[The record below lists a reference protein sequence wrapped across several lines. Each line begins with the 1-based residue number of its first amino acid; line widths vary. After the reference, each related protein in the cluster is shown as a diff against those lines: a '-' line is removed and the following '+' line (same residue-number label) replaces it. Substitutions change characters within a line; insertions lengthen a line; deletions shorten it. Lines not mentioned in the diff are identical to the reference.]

1 MSTIWRLAFPA
12 DAVSQAA
19 YVQAI
24 EEEAGALTAFE
35 TAPNGP
41 WLVEAFFDAKPDLGR
56 LAPLIFKAAKDLGRS
71 VPSLA
76 VEELPERDWL
86 AENRASFPPLEIARF
101 YVYGSHVQRPV
112 PAGAWPVALDASI
125 AFGSGEH
132 ATTKGCLRAISDLAK
147 RRGATRRNIHRVLDL
162 GCGSGILSIGA
173 ARAWPARVLASD
185 IDPDSADL
193 AAENVQRNG
202 LAARIEVRSSAGFAK
217 LGHTRA
223 RYDLVLANILARPL
237 TQLAPRLVGAL
248 APGGTLVLSG
258 LLADQETWVRSTYRR
273 LGVVFCGRL
282 AEAGWHTLL
291 FKKR

>member
-1 MSTIWRLAFPA
+1 MSTIWRLAFAA

-76 VEELPERDWL
+76 VEELRERDWL

-132 ATTKGCLRAISDLAK
+132 ATTKGCLRAIADLAK
-147 RRGATRRNIHRVLDL
+147 RKKIRRVLDL

-173 ARAWPARVLASD
+173 ARAWPAQVLASD
-185 IDPDSADL
+185 IDSDSADL
-193 AAENVQRNG
+193 ARENVRRNG
-202 LAARIEVRSSAGFAK
+202 LAARIEVRASAGFAN
-217 LGHTRA
+217 LGRTQA

-237 TQLAPRLVGAL
+237 AQLGARLAGAV

-258 LLADQETWVRSTYRR
+258 LLAEQETWIRAVYR
-273 LGVVFCGRL
+273 LHGMVFCGRI
-282 AEAGWHTLL
+282 AQQGWHTLR
-291 FKKR
+291 FTRR

>member
-12 DAVSQAA
+12 DAISQAA

-35 TAPNGP
+35 TIANGP

-71 VPSLA
+71 VPPLH
-76 VEELPERDWL
+76 VEELPARDWL

-101 YVYGSHVQRPV
+101 YVFGSHVTRAV

-132 ATTKGCLRAISDLAK
+132 ATTKGCLRAIFEIAK
-147 RRGATRRNIHRVLDL
+147 RKRIRRVLDL

-173 ARAWPARVLASD
+173 ARAWPATVLASD

-193 AAENVQRNG
+193 ARQNVRRNG
-202 LAARIEVRSSAGFAK
+202 LGARIDVRCSAGFAK
-217 LGHTRA
+217 LGRTRA
-223 RYDLVLANILARPL
+223 RFDLVLANILARPL

-258 LLADQETWVRSTYRR
+258 LLADQETWVRSTYR
-273 LGVVFCGRL
+273 LHGAVFCGRI
-282 AEAGWHTLL
+282 AAAGWHTLVL
-291 FKKR
+291 RRR

>member
-35 TAPNGP
+35 TVPNGP
-41 WLVEAFFDAKPDLGR
+41 WLVEAFFDTKPDLGR
-56 LAPLIFKAAKDLGRS
+56 LAPLIFKAAKDLGRT
-71 VPSLA
+71 VPALA

-101 YVYGSHVQRPV
+101 YVYGSHVSRPV

-147 RRGATRRNIHRVLDL
+147 RKKIRRVLDL

-185 IDPDSADL
+185 IDADSADL
-193 AAENVQRNG
+193 ARENVRRNG
-202 LAARIEVRSSAGFAK
+202 LAARIAVRASAGFAK
-217 LGHTRA
+217 LGPTHA

-237 TQLAPRLVGAL
+237 TQLASRLASAV

-258 LLADQETWVRSTYRR
+258 LLAEQETWIRAVYR
-273 LGVVFCGRL
+273 LHGMVFCGRI
-282 AEAGWHTLL
+282 AQQGWHTLR
-291 FKKR
+291 FIKR

>member
-12 DAVSQAA
+12 DAISQAA

-35 TAPNGP
+35 TVPNGP

-112 PAGAWPVALDASI
+112 PAGA
-125 AFGSGEH
+125 
-132 ATTKGCLRAISDLAK
+132 
-147 RRGATRRNIHRVLDL
+147 GAR
-162 GCGSGILSIGA
+162 
-173 ARAWPARVLASD
+173 
-185 IDPDSADL
+185 
-193 AAENVQRNG
+193 
-202 LAARIEVRSSAGFAK
+202 
-217 LGHTRA
+217 
-223 RYDLVLANILARPL
+223 
-237 TQLAPRLVGAL
+237 
-248 APGGTLVLSG
+248 
-258 LLADQETWVRSTYRR
+258 
-273 LGVVFCGRL
+273 
-282 AEAGWHTLL
+282 
-291 FKKR
+291 

>member
-12 DAVSQAA
+12 DAISQAA

-35 TAPNGP
+35 TVPNGP

-147 RRGATRRNIHRVLDL
+147 RRGAKRKKIHRVLDL

-193 AAENVQRNG
+193 ARENVRRNG
-202 LAARIEVRSSAGFAK
+202 LAARIEVRASAGFAK
-217 LGHTRA
+217 LGRTHA

-237 TQLAPRLVGAL
+237 TQLAARLAGAV

-258 LLADQETWVRSTYRR
+258 LLAEQDTWIRAVYR
-273 LGVVFCGRL
+273 LHGMVFCGRI
-282 AEAGWHTLL
+282 AQQGWHTLR
-291 FKKR
+291 FVKR